1 MLRKIIDALTV
12 TFDQDNARLLNKIK
26 LNLADLNLL
35 NGSIC
40 VNHLK
45 VCNTHYSTI

>member
-12 TFDQDNARLLNKIK
+12 TFDQVNARLIKIK